1 MCKVLWVNQALD
13 RLKERHARR
22 NEDGEDDEE
31 TCELLTPRAAQI
43 KRNSERHGRQ
53 RVADVVNQVRKE
65 RDTVRRDED
74 ENLSRRHHAQHAQAD
89 GDSTHT
95 IPRPSDRTVDEAV
108 GMTVSMPAAV
118 AVARARA

>member
-13 RLKERHARR
+13 RLIERHARR

-31 TCELLTPRAAQI
+31 TGELLTARAAQI

-53 RVADVVNQVRKE
+53 RVAEVVNQVRKE

-74 ENLSRRHHAQHAQAD
+74 EHLSRRHHSQHAQAD
-89 GDSTHT
+89 GDSPYT
-95 IPRPSDRTVDEAV
+95 IPRPNDRTVDEAV
-108 GMTVSMPAAV
+108 GMTVSMV
-118 AVARARA
+118 RRSVVSM